1 MNGAHD
7 LGGMHGFGPVV
18 LEPGEPVFHA
28 EWERR
33 AFALTVAMGGWRR
46 WNLDMSRHAR
56 EQMPP
61 AEYLATTYYE
71 HWLWGLEWLL
81 ERHGFLAGADLA
93 RRVREGDGPG
103 TRRPAE
109 PQPGAIRPDDVPRLL
124 QNRRAARLDDP
135 VPPQFKAGDTVVAR
149 NVNPV
154 GHTRIPR
161 YVRGRRGVVD
171 RDHGVFIFPDTHA
184 AGLGRKPQHVYSV
197 RFAARELWGPDAPR
211 AATPSTSTSGTTTST
226 LSDPPAC
233 PVGSA
238 ATSGGRKAHGQRS
251 ALRRRRAL
259 AGAVAAAFALGP
271 RAAPAEEIKVETL
284 TPRPGVSLQC
294 SSCGR
299 TTRPRASCSSR
310 AGTASSVAS
319 SRTATRSSGKLPGAV
334 AIRVPEPGSTVA
346 VMDAPSDRQDGR
358 GLIGFRQ
365 SPAHMQDIAAVMRYL
380 RQQAPVPVWLV
391 GTSLGTASVAAAAIR
406 IKEERRTGSS

>member
-1 MNGAHD
+1 VNGAHD

-33 AFALTVAMGGWRR
+33 VFALTVAMGGWRR

-81 ERHGFLAGADLA
+81 ERHGFLAGADLV

-124 QNRRAARLDDP
+124 RNRRAARLDDP
-135 VPPQFKAGDTVVAR
+135 VPSQFKAGDAVLAR

-161 YVRGRRGVVD
+161 YVRGRRGIID

-197 RFAARELWGPDAPR
+197 RFAARELWGPDAH
-211 AATPSTSTSGTTTST
+211 AGDAVYVD
-226 LSDPPAC
+226 LWDDYLDP
-233 PVGSA
+233 V
-238 ATSGGRKAHGQRS
+238 
-251 ALRRRRAL
+251 
-259 AGAVAAAFALGP
+259 
-271 RAAPAEEIKVETL
+271 
-284 TPRPGVSLQC
+284 
-294 SSCGR
+294 
-299 TTRPRASCSSR
+299 
-310 AGTASSVAS
+310 
-319 SRTATRSSGKLPGAV
+319 
-334 AIRVPEPGSTVA
+334 
-346 VMDAPSDRQDGR
+346 
-358 GLIGFRQ
+358 
-365 SPAHMQDIAAVMRYL
+365 
-380 RQQAPVPVWLV
+380 
-391 GTSLGTASVAAAAIR
+391 
-406 IKEERRTGSS
+406 